1 MNNKEPA
8 DASGWI
14 SVKDRLPEQFV
25 SVLGFM
31 SDAGEFPPVRECYV
45 VGEAFFFPALM
56 DVHPVT
62 SWMPMPEPPEVRA

>member
-1 MNNKEPA
+1 MSE
-8 DASGWI
+8 WI

-62 SWMPMPEPPEVRA
+62 SWMPMPEPPEVNI